1 MVLYKREGY
10 VVMNVIV
17 YVKYF
22 IYMLNWYPC
31 EIKHTYT
38 VSRNYIAL

>member
-22 IYMLNWYPC
+22 IYICL
-31 EIKHTYT
+31 IGTH
-38 VSRNYIAL
+38 VR